1 MMPNRI
7 LTVVLTA
14 TLLFGC
20 MTVGPDYRR
29 PKIDTPDVWPGE
41 KTEAPVPVQWWHSYN
56 DPVLDKMIEEA
67 LAHNADLALA
77 IARVDE
83 ARAQLAATADLFKAL
98 GGGWETDLQ
107 RERRAE

>member
-67 LAHNADLALA
+67 LAHNAHLALA

-98 GGGWETDLQ
+98 GGGWDIDRQ
-107 RERRAE
+107 